1 MVTETN
7 ELTAMKRRLM
17 LRDSFIFISLIAI
30 TVVLFLATYFLF
42 RSFQTHRAELAKR
55 WAGRGSVA
63 FHANHPKEAIQF
75 YRTALSYAPGE
86 RSYELMLA
94 EALGQA
100 GQTEESYNYFVG
112 LWDAQPGDGFIN
124 LQLARLVA
132 KKQDVT
138 SAINFYR
145 ASIDG
150 TWEGDGVERRREV
163 RLELAR
169 YMIAHHQLE
178 QARTDL
184 LIAAGNGPNTPEL
197 DITFA
202 SLLEQA
208 GAPLDALRLYQKA
221 LAEQPKNL
229 RALSRAGHLAY
240 AMGNYAL
247 AGELLER
254 AVREQPDNRENSA
267 LLQEAKRILEL
278 QPAENLP
285 MREQGARI
293 LAAREIA
300 RKRFTDCAASLGD
313 TQTNALQDLQ
323 NRWAA
328 QDKVG
333 RSLLLHDSDQQKAT
347 LQLVRD
353 TEIDTSQ
360 LCGVPTGDDALLL
373 LLARSS
379 QTEGVSHF

>member
-1 MVTETN
+1 MIEAH

-17 LRDSFIFISLIAI
+17 LRDSFIFMSLIVI
-30 TVVLFLATYFLF
+30 TIVLFFATYFLF

-55 WAGRGSVA
+55 WAGRGAVA
-63 FHANHPKEAIQF
+63 FQANHPKEAIQF
-75 YRTALSYAPGE
+75 YRTALSYAAGE
-86 RSYELMLA
+86 QSYELMLA

-112 LWDAQPGDGFIN
+112 LWDARPGDGFIN
-124 LQLARLVA
+124 LQLARLMA

-197 DITFA
+197 EITFA

-208 GAPLDALRLYQKA
+208 GASLDALSLYQKA
-221 LAEQPKNL
+221 LAEQPRNL
-229 RALSRAGHLAY
+229 GALTRAGHLAY

-254 AVREQPDNRENSA
+254 AVLEQPGNQENNT
-267 LLQEAKRILEL
+267 LLREAKRILEL
-278 QPAENLP
+278 QPAVNLS
-285 MREQGARI
+285 MREQIARI
-293 LAAREIA
+293 LEAREIA
-300 RKRFTDCAASLGD
+300 RKRFTDCVASLGD
-313 TQTNALQDLQ
+313 KQTNALQDLQ
-323 NRWAA
+323 NRWTA

-333 RSLLLHDSDQQKAT
+333 RSLLLHDPDQQRTT
-347 LQLVRD
+347 LQLIRD